1 MCDLTNVV
9 TAMSSIVI
17 ACATVATW
25 RVYQRMSKQIA
36 NQIDL
41 TQTIFLETHR
51 PVLSVTLEGCKYS
64 EMKQTFEAQIVVTNH
79 GTAVANDVNLR
90 VSFGGSN
97 AIKDINRIVIQPQNK
112 IVQTFC
118 VPTTPD
124 EYKVGQMVGNR
135 FNVLIEGSYRGIA
148 DRDYRYRER
157 HDYDPDLKS
166 FVPVMN
172 W

>member
-1 MCDLTNVV
+1 MRDLTNFI

-25 RVYQRMSKQIA
+25 RVYQRMSRQIA

-41 TQTIFLETHR
+41 AQTIFLESHR
-51 PVLSVTLEGCKYS
+51 PVLSVSLEDCKYS
-64 EMKQTFEAQIVVTNH
+64 ETNQTFEMQIVVANH
-79 GTAVANDVNLR
+79 GTSVANDVNLR
-90 VSFGGSN
+90 ISFGGSN

-112 IVQTFC
+112 IVQTFS

-124 EYKVGQMVGNR
+124 RYKIGQSVGNR
-135 FNVLIEGSYRGIA
+135 FNLLVEGGYKGVA
-148 DRDYRYRER
+148 DIDYRYRER
-157 HDYDPDLKS
+157 QDYDPDLKS
-166 FVPVMN
+166 FVPIIN